1 MVQELTVQSFS
12 SKIESAPTI
21 NVEQNF
27 EKNSSNSFEN
37 NVEVEKIKI
46 GVGDGNLP
54 TVNLPPIAVSVP
66 AVDSGLA
73 DVNTT
78 ISSDDNPLI
87 AGDDDLIEKEWVEK
101 AKRIISETH
110 DDPYTQDKAVNRL
123 QADYINKRYG
133 RKLGLPPE
141 N

>member
-12 SKIESAPTI
+12 PKIESAPTI

-37 NVEVEKIKI
+37 NVEVEKMKI
-46 GVGDGNLP
+46 GVGDENLP
-54 TVNLPPIAVSVP
+54 TVNLPPIAVSAP
-66 AVDSGLA
+66 AVDSGVA

-101 AKRIISETH
+101 AKRIVSETH